1 MSQALTYT
9 NITCPYCYS
18 AFPTEIDITAGSQD
32 YYEDCQVCCN
42 PIQLFIHIDAD
53 GEITDID
60 VQPGNS

>member
-18 AFPTEIDITAGSQD
+18 TFPTEVDVTAGSQE

-42 PIQLFIHIDAD
+42 PVALHIHVDAD
-53 GEITDID
+53 GEITRTE
-60 VQPGNS
+60 VQPGNG

>member
-18 AFPTEIDITAGSQD
+18 AFATEIDITAGSQD

-42 PIQLFIHIDAD
+42 PLQLFIQIDAD
-53 GEITDID
+53 GEITNID

>member
-18 AFPTEIDITAGSQD
+18 DFVTEIDVTAGSQE

-42 PIQLFIHIDAD
+42 PIELFIHIDAD
-53 GEITDID
+53 GEVTQVD
-60 VQPGNS
+60 VNPGNT